1 MTVPGSIFSKQS
13 EGTNKF
19 IRLGATPVTSSADIL
34 ETLGIKE
41 NQKTNNSLPKTLSEN
56 EKNVLKIAE
65 TPVTKNELVSLL
77 GISISD
83 ANVLITSME
92 LKGLLSEK
100 LGKIYTNS
108 I

>member
-1 MTVPGSIFSKQS
+1 MICQGIQ
-13 EGTNKF
+13 N
-19 IRLGATPVTSSADIL
+19 SSQQMPYKS
-34 ETLGIKE
+34 TLFAVVGMISFRNYHEE

-56 EKNVLKIAE
+56 EKNVLKIVE